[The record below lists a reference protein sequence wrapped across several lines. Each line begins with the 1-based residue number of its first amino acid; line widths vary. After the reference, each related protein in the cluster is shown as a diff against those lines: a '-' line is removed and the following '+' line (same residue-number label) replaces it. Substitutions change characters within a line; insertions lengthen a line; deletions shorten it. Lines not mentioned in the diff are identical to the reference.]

1 MILLA
6 ILFFFYYIYAILFII
21 IIIIRFINKKKIA
34 WRWVIGN
41 LVLIGLFIFLQKLID
56 DHKLIF
62 TGKYIES
69 HDWGAGLANLATV
82 INNEVILMMF
92 FCVAQVVLVS
102 IYRSKSKRN
111 LSVDRP

>member
-6 ILFFFYYIYAILFII
+6 ILFFFYYIYAIVFII
-21 IIIIRFINKKKIA
+21 VIIIRFIKKNKIA
-34 WRWVIGN
+34 WSWVIGN

-69 HDWGAGLANLATV
+69 HDWGAGLANLATA
-82 INNEVILMMF
+82 INNEVILILF
-92 FCVAQVVLVS
+92 FCVTQIVLFS
-102 IYRSKSKRN
+102 IYRSKSKKR
-111 LSVDRP
+111 LFR